1 MAQGGSVRRK
11 VLLREPLMSYIA
23 FQTAPADFGEM
34 LVALAA
40 AEGSASHPYTHSYE
54 LNADPLATRNLA
66 DVLHLLSMLHGPQPG
81 LIELAGDRNVIPE
94 AADWFRQAAA
104 GFAAERHYL
113 TQLIVA
119 AGPAPSTPG
128 ESDTAATILDQR
140 RAMETIVC
148 SDRYGCGLGAIVG
161 FVLDW
166 QAIRA
171 VLDTAASRIGINIPA
186 CQLPGDA
193 ATSMMLASLPVQPRL
208 DRSLQFGAR
217 QILLQHRGLWDLL
230 EARTEAR
237 TER

>member
-1 MAQGGSVRRK
+1 VRRLA
-11 VLLREPLMSYIA
+11 LLREPIMSFVA
-23 FQTAPADFGEM
+23 LQTAPADFGEM

-81 LIELAGDRNVIPE
+81 LIELARERNVLPE
-94 AADWFRQAAA
+94 ATPWFNQASA

-119 AGPAPSTPG
+119 AGPAPSTAG
-128 ESDTAATILDQR
+128 EADTAAAILDQR

-148 SDRYGCGLGAIVG
+148 SDRFGCGIGAIVG
-161 FVLDW
+161 LILDW

-171 VLDTAASRIGINIPA
+171 VLDTAATRIGIPVPA
-186 CQLPGDA
+186 NELPDDA
-193 ATSMMLASLPVQPRL
+193 ATAQLLANLPIHPRL
-208 DRSLQFGAR
+208 DRTLSFGAR
-217 QILLQHRGLWDLL
+217 QLLLQHRGLWDVLEVRK
-230 EARTEAR
+230 EARV
-237 TER
+237 ER

>member
-1 MAQGGSVRRK
+1 
-11 VLLREPLMSYIA
+11 MSFVA
-23 FQTAPADFGEM
+23 LQTAPADFGEM

-40 AEGSASHPYTHSYE
+40 SEGSASHPYTHSYE

-81 LIELAGDRNVIPE
+81 LIELGSERNVLPE

-119 AGPAPSTPG
+119 AGPAPSTAG
-128 ESDTAATILDQR
+128 EADTAAAILDQR

-148 SDRYGCGLGAIVG
+148 SDRFGCGIGAIAALI
-161 FVLDW
+161 LDW

-171 VLDTAASRIGINIPA
+171 VLDTAATRIGISVPA
-186 CQLPGDA
+186 NQLPDDE
-193 ATSMMLASLPVQPRL
+193 ATAHILSHLPIQPRL
-208 DRSLQFGAR
+208 DRTLSFGAR
-217 QILLQHRGLWDLL
+217 QLLLQHRGLWDVL
-230 EARTEAR
+230 EARKEAR
-237 TER
+237 VER